1 MLRISCNS
9 ADFGGRVARRIHPE
23 SASRTDIVHRFVPSY
38 SKHAGNIPG
47 VITANGVRI
56 AEYAR
61 PSHHLL
67 HLSDTHLR
75 AGDDPLY
82 GSIDSSARLG
92 RALAQ
97 IAESGSTPDAII
109 FTGDLADHGEPEA
122 YETLRALVD
131 PWAAR
136 LGAPVIW
143 VMGNHDDRASFRA
156 GLLADN
162 APDASAPVDS
172 VYDIDGLRVI
182 ALDTSVPGHHHG
194 EITDAQLEWLEV
206 ELAIPAAHGTILA
219 MHHPPVPSVLDLAVT
234 VELREQSRLA
244 AVLRGSDVRTILAG
258 HLHYSTAATF
268 AGIPVSVASAT
279 CYTQDL
285 AVAVG
290 GTRPQDAAQAYNL
303 VHVFDETV
311 VHSVVSVGD
320 TVPLGYV
327 DPAESARRIAAAGI
341 VIPDS
346 ATRALRAERLDDS
359 GRVVTS
365 QPPTTPL
372 QIVR

>member
-1 MLRISCNS
+1 MRP
-9 ADFGGRVARRIHPE
+9 RVVGIECRSWE
-23 SASRTDIVHRFVPSY
+23 SPTREVIVHLMVPSC
-38 SKHAGNIPG
+38 SKHSGNISR

-56 AEYAR
+56 AEYSR
-61 PSHHLL
+61 PSHQLL

-75 AGDDPLY
+75 AGDEPLY
-82 GSIDSSARLG
+82 GSVDSAARLG
-92 RALAQ
+92 RALEQ
-97 IAESGSTPDAII
+97 IAASGSTPDAII

-122 YETLRALVD
+122 YETLRAMVD

-156 GLLADN
+156 GLLADD
-162 APDASAPVDS
+162 APDALAPVDS

-182 ALDTSVPGHHHG
+182 SLDTSVPGHHYG

-234 VELREQSRLA
+234 VELRDQSRLA

-320 TVPLGYV
+320 TVALGYV
-327 DPAESARRIAAAGI
+327 DPAESARRIADAGI

-372 QIVR
+372 PVIR